1 MNEIQNKSDLLAK
14 LRSYTTVPDDETIQY
29 KNKIYQAL
37 LRCPELL
44 YALNN
49 KKLESELF
57 TDDGKINWDEET
69 HEPEGEW
76 DRYFGESANI
86 RPFIFIPETQTNTTN
101 FLCYQVSFDEMPRYN
116 NVQKY
121 TEITF
126 TIYVHNSEKI
136 DELTGIPRHDLIAS
150 ILRERF
156 NWTNL
161 FGMKARLIYN
171 KESTTDSN
179 YVTRSLIFQLVDTN
193 GIVNT
198 PYGGATTVTNFQIRK

>member
-1 MNEIQNKSDLLAK
+1 MEEIKTKDDLLGK
-14 LRSYTTVPDDETIQY
+14 LRSYATTPDDETIQY
-29 KNKIYQAL
+29 KYKIYQAL
-37 LRCPELL
+37 LHCPELL
-44 YALNN
+44 YSLNN
-49 KKLESELF
+49 KSLESELF
-57 TDDGKINWDEET
+57 TQDGEINWDEET

-76 DRYFGESANI
+76 DRYFGETANI
-86 RPFIFIPETQTNTTN
+86 RPFIFIPETQTDSMNYV
-101 FLCYQVSFDEMPRYN
+101 CYQVSFDEMPKYN

-126 TIYVHNSEKI
+126 TIYVHNLEKV

-161 FGMKARLIYN
+161 FGMKARLIYD
-171 KESTTDSN
+171 KESTTDNN

-193 GIVNT
+193 GLVNT
-198 PYGGATTVTNFQIRK
+198 PYKGQSSVTNYQIRK